1 MGEKLAEEEIHPELV
16 VEGTDPAEG
25 FGVGEVLVPS
35 LATCQAEFA
44 PFGSCCSLAAFA
56 VVDRKQGQ
64 TNAAVAGTE
73 ECFVEGAV
81 RSLSPWKCLAV
92 SRIPDRT
99 CCQRESVHHTLHS
112 SRLPPSHRDGH
123 VTLPKGLRPIDF
135 PEAQRNADC
144 FHPQGR
150 ATHIFMAKRKVVGT
164 EGEHMA
170 VLVNEKI
177 DKLLETTSRSF
188 YPTLKYLP
196 KKTRGQIGLLY
207 LLARVAD
214 TIADT
219 KHGETTVLTE
229 SLRAY
234 NGVVQ
239 TGQGA
244 LPQFEDL
251 AEMQENPHE
260 AALLRHVPDVI
271 EGLDEYSIEDRQRM
285 LECLDIIVHGQL
297 LDLERFGPANEGG
310 KISALANNEELDD
323 YTFRVAG
330 CVGVFWTKMS
340 LAHLMELSPEEE
352 KVFMERGIR
361 FGKALQMIN
370 ILRDIP
376 EDLRF
381 GRCYLPEDMLEKHG
395 LKPEDLLDDG
405 NLEAFRPLYDTY
417 LDLTNEHLEA
427 ATAYIQMIP
436 ETQFRLKAS
445 CMLPVLVGQRTVTL
459 LREGNI
465 LNSDERIKVTRDEMK
480 TYARKL
486 LRALLIPGGVRRL
499 LEKNRDK

>member
-1 MGEKLAEEEIHPELV
+1 M
-16 VEGTDPAEG
+16 
-25 FGVGEVLVPS
+25 
-35 LATCQAEFA
+35 
-44 PFGSCCSLAAFA
+44 
-56 VVDRKQGQ
+56 
-64 TNAAVAGTE
+64 AGPTME
-73 ECFVEGAV
+73 
-81 RSLSPWKCLAV
+81 
-92 SRIPDRT
+92 
-99 CCQRESVHHTLHS
+99 Q
-112 SRLPPSHRDGH
+112 
-123 VTLPKGLRPIDF
+123 
-135 PEAQRNADC
+135 
-144 FHPQGR
+144 
-150 ATHIFMAKRKVVGT
+150 T
-164 EGEHMA
+164 EGKHVP

-214 TIADT
+214 TIADSKT
-219 KHGETTVLTE
+219 GDTE
-229 SLRAY
+229 MLLRHIRQY
-234 NGVVQ
+234 NDVVQ
-239 TGQGA
+239 GHATNLPDFSELAA
-244 LPQFEDL
+244 LQT
-251 AEMQENPHE
+251 NPHE
-260 AALLRHVPDVI
+260 AELLRNVPLVI
-271 EGLDEYSIEDRQRM
+271 EGLETYSKEDQSRM
-285 LECLDIIVHGQL
+285 LECLDIIVGGQI
-297 LDLERFGPANEGG
+297 LDLERFGTANEGG
-310 KISALANNEELDD
+310 TISALPTDSELDD

-340 LAHLMELSPEEE
+340 LAHLMTLTPENEA
-352 KVFMERGIR
+352 VFMEHGIR

-381 GRCYLPEDMLEKHG
+381 GRCYIPEEALTSIG
-395 LKPEDLLDDG
+395 LTPSDLLDDT
-405 NLEAFRPLYDTY
+405 NLSTFRPLYDRY

-427 ATAYIQMIP
+427 ATAYIKMIP

-486 LRALLIPGGVRRL
+486 LRALLIPGGVKRL
-499 LEKNRDK
+499 LEKNKDKSGNL

>member
-1 MGEKLAEEEIHPELV
+1 MSTARVAWTG
-16 VEGTDPAEG
+16 
-25 FGVGEVLVPS
+25 
-35 LATCQAEFA
+35 
-44 PFGSCCSLAAFA
+44 
-56 VVDRKQGQ
+56 GQ
-64 TNAAVAGTE
+64 
-73 ECFVEGAV
+73 
-81 RSLSPWKCLAV
+81 
-92 SRIPDRT
+92 
-99 CCQRESVHHTLHS
+99 
-112 SRLPPSHRDGH
+112 RLP
-123 VTLPKGLRPIDF
+123 
-135 PEAQRNADC
+135 
-144 FHPQGR
+144 
-150 ATHIFMAKRKVVGT
+150 
-164 EGEHMA
+164 

-177 DKLLETTSRSF
+177 DRLLETTSRSF

-214 TIADT
+214 TIADSKT
-219 KHGETTVLTE
+219 GDTAMLLEHLE
-229 SLRAY
+229 AY
-234 NGVVQ
+234 NDVVQ
-239 TGQGA
+239 GRATELPDFTA
-244 LPQFEDL
+244 LAALQTNE
-251 AEMQENPHE
+251 HE
-260 AALLRHVPDVI
+260 AELLRNVPLVI
-271 EGLDEYSIEDRQRM
+271 EGLDTYNNDDQTRM
-285 LECLDIIVHGQL
+285 LECLDIIVGGQA

-310 KISALANNEELDD
+310 SVSALADESELDD

-340 LAHLMELSPEEE
+340 LAHLMRLSPEDEAI
-352 KVFMERGIR
+352 FMENGVR

-381 GRCYLPEDMLEKHG
+381 GRCYIPQEALAEIGLE
-395 LKPEDLLDDG
+395 PSDLLDDR
-405 NLEAFRPLYDTY
+405 NLATFRPLYDRY

-427 ATAYIQMIP
+427 ATAYIRMIP

-499 LEKNRDK
+499 LEKNKDTSSNL